1 MLVVNFIHE
10 VELGIWKSLF
20 THLIC
25 ILYAILP
32 TGELVDILDG
42 RYDTSSMAM

>member
-1 MLVVNFIHE
+1 VVDFMHE
-10 VELGIWKSLF
+10 VKLGIWKSLF

-25 ILYAILP
+25 ILYTISP

-42 RYDTSSMAM
+42 RYNTSSMAM